1 MNEYRKEILESALDA
16 RQREV
21 IEYQVNIDNFTMAA
35 ERIGD
40 DLDLQN
46 YKATISDML
55 TQTMVEI
62 KKAKL
67 MLGVIEEQLK

>member
-1 MNEYRKEILESALDA
+1 MIEYRNTILTDALEARHKE
-16 RQREV
+16 V
-21 IEYQVNIDNFTMAA
+21 TEYQVNIDNFTLAI

-40 DLDLQN
+40 DPDLQD
-46 YKATISDML
+46 YKAGVSDML
-55 TQTMVEI
+55 AQTKIEI